1 MEEWIDPIGFKGV
14 FSHTLPTNATAVN
27 GKL

>member
-1 MEEWIDPIGFKGV
+1 MEERIDPIGSKGV
-14 FSHTLPTNATAVN
+14 FSHILPTIATAVN